1 MSALDSMQSTRS
13 VFTELSKS
21 CEKVLMSDSLNLGK
35 HPTENYLNYESYVIS
50 CIFDATMY
58 CEFWDTCAVM
68 ATARFKS
75 SVFFFGGFKLTFSQ
89 FWLNILC
96 ACSWAMRASNAN
108 SFDKERDLN
117 RTFQIATCE
126 IFSLW
131 SKNISPFAVISCCY
145 HCHTR
150 VENCNQTFK

>member
-58 CEFWDTCAVM
+58 CEF
-68 ATARFKS
+68 
-75 SVFFFGGFKLTFSQ
+75 
-89 FWLNILC
+89 
-96 ACSWAMRASNAN
+96 
-108 SFDKERDLN
+108 
-117 RTFQIATCE
+117 
-126 IFSLW
+126 FSLLRNVHIGHIGLCPILVQLW
-131 SKNISPFAVISCCY
+131 PLQDLKVLYSFLEGSSLPS
-145 HCHTR
+145 HSSD
-150 VENCNQTFK
+150 